1 MERGNASHPMANI
14 EIHGPVDPHLRRWM
28 LFVDGENMT
37 MRAQKLADNTA
48 LRLQEGAEYRKN
60 VFVWFP
66 GLKATP
72 ALTNTHDSPIKV
84 QDHAIR
90 AHYYTSLTG
99 DDNQVMSVRQALRSL
114 GFHPEVFKKV
124 RQQEKAKGVDIALAK
139 DFLSHA
145 FLDNYDVAVLVAG
158 DGDYVPLITE
168 VKRLGKVVY
177 VVFFNDYGLSTEL
190 HLAADM
196 FFEMK
201 HFFLERWQAVN
212 VKASECGGA
221 DVQNPE
227 GEATSSA

>member
-1 MERGNASHPMANI
+1 
-14 EIHGPVDPHLRRWM
+14 M
-28 LFVDGENMT
+28 LFVDGENLT
-37 MRAQKLADNTA
+37 IRAQKFASDNA
-48 LRLQEGAEYRKN
+48 VSLQEGAEYRKDI
-60 VFVWFP
+60 FVWFP

-90 AHYYTSLTG
+90 AYYYTSLTG
-99 DDNQVMSVRQALRSL
+99 DDLQILSVKQALRSL

-124 RQQEKAKGVDIALAK
+124 RREEKAKGVDIALAK

-177 VVFFNDYGLSTEL
+177 VTFFRDYGLSTEL

-201 HFFLERWQAVN
+201 HFFLKRWQAAN
-212 VKASECGGA
+212 VKANETGGA
-221 DVQNPE
+221 DGQNPDE
-227 GEATSSA
+227 EAAGSA